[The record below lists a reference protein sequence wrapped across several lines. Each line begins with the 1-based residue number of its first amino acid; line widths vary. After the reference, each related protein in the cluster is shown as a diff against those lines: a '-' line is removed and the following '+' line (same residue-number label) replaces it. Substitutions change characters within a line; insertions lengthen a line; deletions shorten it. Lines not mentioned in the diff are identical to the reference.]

1 MKRYALLAILA
12 VAPAVVAQQ
21 PATATPTPP
30 AAPKMTEHQQDR
42 LELCLSK
49 MAEIETRYQAQM
61 MQESSAWS
69 KEASD
74 IIAAV
79 QKENP
84 DFIYHVAQSQMD
96 HSGWI
101 RKPKPAPAA
110 APEPAPSPVSP
121 QKPAGGVLGGQGQ
134 TPQPATAPKP

>member
-12 VAPAVVAQQ
+12 VAPAVAQK
-21 PATATPTPP
+21 PATTPP

-42 LELCLSK
+42 LDLCISK
-49 MAEIETRYQAQM
+49 VSEIQTRYQAQI
-61 MQESSAWS
+61 MQESSAWV
-69 KEASD
+69 KEAND
-74 IIAAV
+74 IIDAV
-79 QKENP
+79 QKANP
-84 DFIYHVAQSQMD
+84 DFIYHVAQTPQD

-101 RKPKPAPAA
+101 RKPI
-110 APEPAPSPVSP
+110 PEPAPSPVSP